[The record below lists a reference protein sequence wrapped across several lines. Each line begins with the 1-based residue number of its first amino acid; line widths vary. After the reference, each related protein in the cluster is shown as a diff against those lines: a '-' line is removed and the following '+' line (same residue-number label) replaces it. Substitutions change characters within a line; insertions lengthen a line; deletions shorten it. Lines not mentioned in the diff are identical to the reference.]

1 MNTIERFK
9 RYVVFLLGLFF
20 CAFGISFVTKASLG
34 TSPISSITYT
44 LSLAYTPTLGQFTL
58 YMSIVLI
65 ILQLL
70 MLRKAFPK
78 EYLLQI
84 PLSFLFSYFID
95 LTMQL
100 LAAIALHTYL
110 AKVLFLL
117 IGCVI
122 LGVGI
127 FLEVLAD
134 VVMLPGESFV
144 KVVSD
149 TFHTDFGHTKVA
161 FDSSMTIIATIMGLL
176 LLHKLAGV
184 REGTVVASVLIGST
198 ARFCIQRFGFVRTY
212 LFQPLHHP
220 KKPCPQTDR
229 VSL

>member
-1 MNTIERFK
+1 MNIIERFK
-9 RYVVFLLGLFF
+9 RYIIFLLGLFF

-65 ILQLL
+65 ILQIF
-70 MLRKAFPK
+70 MLRKQFPK
-78 EYLLQI
+78 EYVLQI

-95 LTMQL
+95 LTMNL
-100 LAAIALHTYL
+100 LAGISLHAYL
-110 AKVLFLL
+110 AKIVFLL

-122 LGVGI
+122 LGTGV
-127 FLEVLAD
+127 FLEVIAD

-161 FDSSMTIIATIMGLL
+161 FDSSMTIIATIMGFI

-184 REGTVVASVLIGST
+184 REGTVVASVMIGST
-198 ARFCIQRFGFVRTY
+198 ARFCIRRFGFVGNL
-212 LFQPLHHP
+212 LF
-220 KKPCPQTDR
+220 KPYNRQAMSCPQTDQM
-229 VSL
+229 SS